1 MNKVFTNTSPSY
13 AIIGYGND
21 LRGDDAAG
29 LRVTHEIATWNLQN
43 VRLLSIHQLTDE
55 LAEILANVDVAIFVD
70 AYPANKEQDVQ
81 VCPIKLTDTSVTMG
95 HSSNPSYLLTLTQ
108 AVYGCSPQ
116 GWWVMVP
123 GVNFELGESLSPV
136 AKRGI
141 EAALQKI
148 DHLIKKVDIAKKQ
161 TMATEAKLQMQNI
174 LTI

>member
-1 MNKVFTNTSPSY
+1 MWRLIVNKVLTNTDTSFL
-13 AIIGYGND
+13 IVGYGND

-29 LRVTHEIATWNLQN
+29 LLVTDEIATWNLQN
-43 VRLLSIHQLTDE
+43 VRLLSIHQLTPE

-81 VCPIKLTDTSVTMG
+81 VCPIELAHTNVTMG

-116 GWWVMVP
+116 AWWVIVP
-123 GVNFELGESLSPV
+123 GVNFELGDRLSPI

-141 EAALQKI
+141 ETALQKI
-148 DHLIKKVDIAKKQ
+148 DHLIKTVRKELC
-161 TMATEAKLQMQNI
+161 MKLE
-174 LTI
+174 